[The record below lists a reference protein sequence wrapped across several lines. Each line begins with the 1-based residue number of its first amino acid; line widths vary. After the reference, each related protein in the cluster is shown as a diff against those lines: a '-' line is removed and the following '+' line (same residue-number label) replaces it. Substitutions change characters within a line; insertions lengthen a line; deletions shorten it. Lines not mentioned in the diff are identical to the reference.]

1 MLRPFCKQL
10 RHIELY
16 LDMWAAKPKRE
27 TEFDVVVP
35 MGICLKKCLKK
46 AEMRETMGL

>member
-16 LDMWAAKPKRE
+16 LDMWAAKRE

-46 AEMRETMGL
+46 AEMRDTMGL